1 MFERQKGFSM
11 ENLIFSKAVK
21 LFRFN
26 RVKGAFQAWLEGLNP
41 G

>member
-21 LFRFN
+21 LFLGLTGL
-26 RVKGAFQAWLEGLNP
+26 KGLFKLG
-41 G
+41 